1 MKEKLKK
8 LLVVFAV
15 LSIPAG
21 FLAGEDHAFFWW
33 RYAPLTGALAG
44 GIGAVFLMLM
54 IKFVASFTSRKEDFY
69 D

>member
-8 LLVVFAV
+8 LLIVFAI

-21 FLAGEDHAFFWW
+21 FLAGGNHGVFWW
-33 RYAPLTGALAG
+33 HHIPLMDAMVG
-44 GIGAVFLMLM
+44 GIGAVLLMLM